1 MATDVARQSRGAM
14 GLDRLLA
21 VAYGVVPASSHS
33 KDRIGSGS
41 RMTSPSGMKARRF
54 CAVCRTSR
62 PLHEFTLNAAGTPS
76 YECLRCVRLSLPV
89 FVQQVHLHLTRVRA
103 QLGAQQQKLPRP

>member
-1 MATDVARQSRGAM
+1 MATDVGRRLGGAVA
-14 GLDRLLA
+14 LDRLAA
-21 VAYGVVPASSHS
+21 VAYAAVPASSQS
-33 KDRIGSGS
+33 RDRIGSGS
-41 RMTSPSGMKARRF
+41 RMTSRSGMKARRF

-62 PLHEFTLNAAGTPS
+62 PMHEFTLNAAGTPS